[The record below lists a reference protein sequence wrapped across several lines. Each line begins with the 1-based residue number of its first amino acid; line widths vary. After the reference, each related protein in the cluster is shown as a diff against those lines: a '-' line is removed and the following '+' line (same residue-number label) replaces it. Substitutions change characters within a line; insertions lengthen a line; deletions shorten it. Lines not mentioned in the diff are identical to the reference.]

1 MRSPRCSGHLRR
13 TRFPVPA
20 ARDQPAV
27 WKHADSTQM
36 APRVLPTLRR
46 WPWTRAEL
54 QLPGVSAV
62 SWFRS
67 AVTHF
72 RPRWQLLCLRAWRR
86 GAVGWRKTRPWPPWW
101 GGALS
106 ANAPLPTGPRP
117 AGSDR
122 TPALRH
128 LEGRLMATPALA
140 AQPGPGRRTRPR
152 KFTDSGG
159 GGDFFFKAY
168 PSGRTIIPEIG
179 IVNRMSQMKNRR
191 QPFSVF
197 SLWGNP

>member
-1 MRSPRCSGHLRR
+1 M
-13 TRFPVPA
+13 PA
-20 ARDQPAV
+20 DRDQPAV

-46 WPWTRAEL
+46 WPWTRTEL

-86 GAVGWRKTRPWPPWW
+86 GAVGWRKTRPWPPC
-101 GGALS
+101 GAARCRRMRPS
-106 ANAPLPTGPRP
+106 PR
-117 AGSDR
+117 DR
-122 TPALRH
+122 VP
-128 LEGRLMATPALA
+128 
-140 AQPGPGRRTRPR
+140 PGPIGPQPCAILRGGLWPPQRWPPNLGQAVGHVPESLLTRGA
-152 KFTDSGG
+152 GG
-159 GGDFFFKAY
+159 TFFFKAY

-179 IVNRMSQMKNRR
+179 IVIRMSQMKNRR